1 MQKIIDAEKEQ
12 AVYIMRTGQCRE
24 CGTIV
29 STKLSKYSAYE
40 KNCKTACIFCPIC
53 TNIVLLKRE

>member
-1 MQKIIDAEKEQ
+1 MQKIIDAEMEQ
-12 AVYIMRTGQCRE
+12 SMYIIRVGQCRE
-24 CGTIV
+24 CRTIV

-40 KNCKTACIFCPIC
+40 KNCKSASIFCPIC